1 MGRGL
6 SYPSDTMERP
16 DATRRTSHDESA
28 SSLESSLATAS
39 ASGRTAR
46 SGPAPRF
53 LWPLVLGLT
62 VSALTASFAFPAAQ
76 EARDP
81 ERAFE
86 ALKRRFDKNFDGRLS
101 STEWTRNKRAFRR
114 LDKDKDGLVT
124 KAEFMDAAAAGNG
137 NKKAA
142 EKGPEAAKKP
152 AITGPVSAVTPEAA
166 AFFESKIR
174 PVLSRACYSCHSNR
188 SSKVKGGLR
197 LDSLSALLEGGH
209 GGAGIVPG
217 DADGSALIEAVRYED
232 PLFAMPP
239 KGKLDDDE
247 IADLEA
253 WVRMGAPWPNSA
265 AEAGMDSGLDSE
277 MSSGM
282 TPSSG
287 EIESGPSTL
296 SLNRDIDI
304 EEGRQFWSF
313 QPIERPEPPNPV
325 DGEWALNDVDR
336 FLRASQEAAGVSP
349 VVDADDAT
357 WLRRVTFDLTG
368 LPPTPTEIDMFESDQ
383 APSRHERVVDRLL
396 SSDGFGERFGRHW
409 LDVARYGESSGKERN
424 VVYPHAW
431 RYRDWVIEAMS
442 NDMPYDEF
450 LMKQIAGDLLP
461 SKDANERARNMIA
474 TGYLAIGT
482 KSHGQR
488 DKRKFTLDVVDEQ
501 IDALSQ
507 GVFGLTVSCA
517 RCHDHKFDP
526 IPTSDYYALAGI
538 LLSSETL
545 FGTLS
550 SPGNNQT
557 SELLELP
564 KNADLPNGP
573 RMDEQI
579 RRLLSRAND
588 RGMKNAK
595 EAEAKAA
602 DSMGEEGM
610 SADAKRNARRQR
622 RNADQRAGVV
632 NSLLERFDER
642 GRALPANLLAM
653 GMAEGDPVD
662 LAVLDRGE
670 IDRPKEVAKRGF
682 PQVLTGPATP
692 SIESGSGRLELAEWI
707 ASPDHP
713 LTARVWANR
722 VWLHLFG
729 KGIVRT
735 PDNFGAGGTAPD
747 HPELLDWLA
756 SELIESGWSTK
767 SLVRTLVLSR
777 AYRVDSA
784 HDSKGH
790 GIDPDVLTLWRM
802 PERRLEAEAI
812 RDAMLSASGMLS
824 KERPVGSPTGAM
836 EGALRND
843 TLADLLT
850 KEEPVRSVYMPVLRG
865 HATDAMD
872 AFDAPDA
879 AVVAGSREVTTVATQ
894 ALFLMNDTDVLLAAD
909 AFADRLLAMD
919 LGDGARIE
927 RAFKLA
933 LGRKPSGAE
942 KGAVSSFLRGYERD
956 FKREAKASEKSSG
969 DKPKQNQQSAQARR
983 RARMRERAGGAAAQ
997 QATPIQNA
1005 RRAAWSAFTQ
1015 SLFQCAEFRA
1025 LG

>member
-1 MGRGL
+1 
-6 SYPSDTMERP
+6 MEQP
-16 DATRRTSHDESA
+16 DATQTIGHEGSAPEQGTIHSRGIDSPGPGRRPEV
-28 SSLESSLATAS
+28 
-39 ASGRTAR
+39 
-46 SGPAPRF
+46 PRR
-53 LWPLVLGLT
+53 LLSPVALGLM
-62 VSALTASFAFPAAQ
+62 VSALTAGFAYPAAQ
-76 EARDP
+76 QAADP

-86 ALKRRFDKNFDGRLS
+86 ALKRRFDKNFDGKLS
-101 STEWTRNKRAFRR
+101 SAEWTRNKRAFRR

-124 KAEFMDAAAAGNG
+124 KAEFLDAAAARNG
-137 NKKAA
+137 TGKKT
-142 EKGPEAAKKP
+142 EKAPTTPAKP
-152 AITGPVSAVTPEAA
+152 AETGPVAAVTPEAA

-174 PVLSRACYSCHSNR
+174 PVLSRACYSCHSDR

-197 LDSLSALLEGGH
+197 VDSLSALLQGGH
-209 GGAGIVPG
+209 GGPGIVPG
-217 DADGSALIEAVRYED
+217 DADASALIEAVRYED

-239 KGKLDDDE
+239 KGKLDDEE

-253 WVRMGAPWPNSA
+253 WVRMGAPWPSAGPA
-265 AEAGMDSGLDSE
+265 AEMDPGMAPPSGV
-277 MSSGM
+277 
-282 TPSSG
+282 
-287 EIESGPSTL
+287 IESGPSTL

-304 EEGRQFWSF
+304 EEGRRFWSF
-313 QPIERPEPPNPV
+313 QPIERPEPPTPV
-325 DGEWALNDVDR
+325 DGDWALNEVDR

-349 VVDADDAT
+349 VVDAADST

-368 LPPTPTEIDMFESDQ
+368 LPPTPIEIDMFDSDQ
-383 APSRHERVVDRLL
+383 APGRHERVVDRLL
-396 SSDGFGERFGRHW
+396 ASDGFGERFGRHW

-442 NDMPYDEF
+442 SDMPYDEF

-461 SKDANERARNMIA
+461 ASDPNERARNMIA

-488 DKRKFTLDVVDEQ
+488 DKRKFTLDLVDEQ

-526 IPTSDYYALAGI
+526 IPTDDYYALAGI
-538 LLSSETL
+538 LMSSETL

-557 SELLELP
+557 SDLLELP

-573 RMDEQI
+573 RMDERI

-588 RGMKNAK
+588 RSMQNAEK
-595 EAEAKAA
+595 AEAKAA
-602 DSMGEEGM
+602 DSMGEEAM
-610 SADAKRNARRQR
+610 SADAKRDARRQR
-622 RNADQRAGVV
+622 RNADQRANVV
-632 NSLLERFDER
+632 NSLLDRFDER

-653 GMAEGDPVD
+653 GMAEGTPVD

-670 IDRPKEVAKRGF
+670 IDRPKDVAKRGF

-692 SIESGSGRLELAEWI
+692 SIGSGSGRLELAEWI
-707 ASPDHP
+707 VSPEHP

-777 AYRVDSA
+777 AYRLDSA
-784 HDSKGH
+784 HDGKAH
-790 GIDPDVLTLWRM
+790 GVDPDVLTLWRM

-812 RDAMLSASGMLS
+812 RDAMLSASGTLS

-850 KEEPVRSVYMPVLRG
+850 KEVPVRSVYMPVLRG
-865 HATDAMD
+865 HATDSMD

-894 ALFLMNDTDVLLAAD
+894 ALYLMNDNDVLKAAD
-909 AFADRLLAMD
+909 AFADRLLGMD
-919 LGDGARIE
+919 VGDSARIE
-927 RAFKLA
+927 RAFELA
-933 LGRKPSGAE
+933 LGRTPSGAE
-942 KGAVSSFLRGYERD
+942 RGAVSSFLKAYERD
-956 FKREAKASEKSSG
+956 FDREVEANR
-969 DKPKQNQQSAQARR
+969 KQNEKANGGNGKSDRQNAQARR
-983 RARMRERAGGAAAQ
+983 RARLRERAVGAAGE
-997 QATPIQNA
+997 QAPPIQDA